1 MFKNCREL
9 RLKMGIAELAEQGN
23 GANGP
28 RVLRL
33 FRYLTNININSD
45 LDAGRLKE
53 IVGSLLNLTYAVA
66 DDEAKLNDE
75 VVFRFQYAL
84 HLTLAILGSAEDGCL
99 TPSCI
104 SKLVNV
110 LRRVGE
116 LASKCVDE
124 CSEIVL
130 INEEL
135 RSMYEHEQS
144 CSSYWRF

>member
-1 MFKNCREL
+1 MFKNRREL
-9 RLKMGIAELAEQGN
+9 RLKMGISELVEQGN

-33 FRYLTNININSD
+33 FRYLANINSD

-84 HLTLAILGSAEDGCL
+84 HLTLAILSSAEDGCL

>member
-9 RLKMGIAELAEQGN
+9 RLRMGIAELAEQGN
-23 GANGP
+23 VANGP

-33 FRYLTNININSD
+33 FRYLANINSD

-75 VVFRFQYAL
+75 VVFRFQYSL
-84 HLTLAILGSAEDGCL
+84 HLTLAILSSAEDGCL

>member
-1 MFKNCREL
+1 
-9 RLKMGIAELAEQGN
+9 
-23 GANGP
+23 
-28 RVLRL
+28 
-33 FRYLTNININSD
+33 

-104 SKLVNV
+104 NKLVNV

-135 RSMYEHEQS
+135 RSIYEHEQS

>member
-9 RLKMGIAELAEQGN
+9 RLRMGISELAEQGN

-33 FRYLTNININSD
+33 FRYLTNINCD

-84 HLTLAILGSAEDGCL
+84 HLTLAILSSAEDGCL
-99 TPSCI
+99 TLSCI

>member
-9 RLKMGIAELAEQGN
+9 RLRMGISELVEQGN

-33 FRYLTNININSD
+33 FRYLTNINCD

-84 HLTLAILGSAEDGCL
+84 HLTLAILSSAEDGCL